1 MAKAVQE
8 GFASFVSLGDYL
20 PSWGGWVM
28 RKQFIGP
35 AVLVTIAVVSGC
47 TSVPSQQPVSN
58 DMAMTRQNVKMYDV
72 MPQYGTPIEQISA
85 SICDGTRAA
94 ATDRLI
100 SMTSQ
105 RGGNGLVQLACTSE
119 GMSFSCWSTTTCSAM
134 AINVVEPPPPPPP
147 KQQPA
152 KPKPKAKKR

>member
-1 MAKAVQE
+1 
-8 GFASFVSLGDYL
+8 
-20 PSWGGWVM
+20 M

-47 TSVPSQQPVSN
+47 TNVPSEQPVSM
-58 DMAMTRQNVKMYDV
+58 DMAMARQNVKMYDA
-72 MPQYGTPIEQISA
+72 MPQYGTAIEQVSA

-100 SMTSQ
+100 SRTSQ

-119 GMSFSCWSTTTCSAM
+119 GMSFSCWSTVTCTGM
-134 AINVVEPPPPPPP
+134 AINVVQPPPPPPPPP
-147 KQQPA
+147 K
-152 KPKPKAKKR
+152 KVKPKAKKR